1 MKMKVEL
8 GKIVAS
14 SEPLGKLMQEKTPI
28 ATSFRLAKVLK
39 SVQGELETYDET
51 RKKLIE
57 ELGKDGE
64 IKQDSPNFEK
74 FIEEM
79 NKLLAEKVSI
89 KAEKIKSESLSKVEI
104 SPSDLLALEWIID
117 E

>member
-1 MKMKVEL
+1 MKVEL

-14 SEPLGKLMQEKTPI
+14 SEPLGKLMQEKMPI

-39 SVQGELETYDET
+39 SVQAELETYDET

-57 ELGKDGE
+57 ELGVDGE
-64 IKQDSPNFEK
+64 IKQDSKNFEK
-74 FIEEM
+74 FVKEM
-79 NKLLAEKVSI
+79 NNLLAEKVSV
-89 KAEKIKSESLSKVEI
+89 KVEKIKSENLSKVEI

>member
-1 MKMKVEL
+1 MKVEL

-39 SVQGELETYDET
+39 AVKAELEVYDET

-64 IKQDSPNFEK
+64 IKQDSKNFDK
-74 FIEEM
+74 FVEEM
-79 NKLLAEKVSI
+79 NKLLAEKVSV
-89 KAEKIKSESLSKVEI
+89 KADKIKSESPSKVEI
-104 SPSDLLALEWIID
+104 SPSDLLALEWIIV